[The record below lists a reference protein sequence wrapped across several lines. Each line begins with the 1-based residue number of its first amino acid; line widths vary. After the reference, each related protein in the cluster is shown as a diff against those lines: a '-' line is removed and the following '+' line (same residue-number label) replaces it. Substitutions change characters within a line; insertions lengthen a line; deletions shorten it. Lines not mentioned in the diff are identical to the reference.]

1 MSHTSIAIVVSLVVS
16 LFPLLLLARH
26 DPKRL
31 RSIRTHQF
39 KPHGRSTR
47 RFYSAIVL
55 LPGVVLIARGDW
67 PAFLIWMGALVSS
80 GWLLVQLLAART
92 TAASNKK
99 PR

>member
-1 MSHTSIAIVVSLVVS
+1 MSDTAIAIVVSLVVS
-16 LFPLLLLARH
+16 LSPLWWLARH

-31 RSIRTHQF
+31 RSIRMHQL

-47 RFYSAIVL
+47 RFYSVIVL
-55 LPGVVLIARGDW
+55 LPGIVLIACGDW
-67 PAFLIWMGALVSS
+67 PAFLIWMGALIAS
-80 GWLLVQLLAART
+80 GWLLVQLLAAQA